1 MIASLSAGALL
12 GLSAG
17 LSPGPLLALVM
28 AQTLRHGPA
37 EGAKVAISPL
47 ITDLPIILVC
57 ALVLAAVRGQST
69 VLGLVSLA
77 GSAVLLRL
85 GLDSLRA
92 RGLRPDAVG
101 SEPRSLLQGVL
112 VNGLSPHPY
121 LFWLTVGMPLV
132 YKDWAR
138 DPFAAICFLAAFYAC
153 LVGSKLAVVL
163 LCHRSRSLLTGAAY
177 VWTMRLLG
185 VLLLAFAGLLV
196 RDGLKLLHLFS
207 A

>member
-37 EGAKVAISPL
+37 EGAKVAVSPL

-57 ALVLAAVRGQST
+57 ALILAAVRGQGM
-69 VLGLVSLA
+69 VLGLISLA

-92 RGLRPDAVG
+92 RRLRPDAVG
-101 SEPRSLLQGVL
+101 VEPRSLLQGVL

-132 YKDWAR
+132 YQDWAR
-138 DPFAAICFLAAFYAC
+138 DPLMAVSFLTAFYFC
-153 LVGSKLAVVL
+153 LVGSKLVVVL
-163 LCHRSRSLLTGAAY
+163 LCHNSRRLLTGAAY

-185 VLLLAFAGLLV
+185 VLLLVFAGLLV
-196 RDGLKLLHLFS
+196 RDGLKLLHFLS

>member
-1 MIASLSAGALL
+1 MIGSLCAGALL

-28 AQTLRHGPA
+28 AQTLRHGPR
-37 EGAKVAISPL
+37 EGAKAALSPL
-47 ITDLPIILVC
+47 VTDLPIILVC
-57 ALVLAAVRGQST
+57 ALVLAAARGQST
-69 VLGLVSLA
+69 VLGAISLA

-92 RGLRPDAVG
+92 RGLRPDPRAAA
-101 SEPRSLLQGVL
+101 PRSLLQGVL
-112 VNGLSPHPY
+112 VNALSPHPY
-121 LFWLTVGMPLV
+121 LFWLGVGMPLV
-132 YKDWAR
+132 YREWAR
-138 DPFAAICFLAAFYAC
+138 DPVSAAAFLIAFYAC
-153 LVGSKLAVVL
+153 LVGSKLGVAL
-163 LCHRSRSLLTGAAY
+163 LCHRGRRLLAGAAY

-196 RDGLKLLHLFS
+196 RDGLRLLGLLP